1 MEKKSNLQ
9 LIKEIITEAWY
20 IILVMVYYYTLGV
33 FFSLKPFTDG
43 KKRQIVLVTG
53 FWGRNLYWKRMK
65 DRLISEGY
73 SVYPVELGFQ
83 VGDIN
88 KKSKIL
94 EKYLEDNNISDCFV
108 IAHSMGG
115 WITLGMSKSAK
126 QRIAKIFTISTSF
139 RGTYVCFAVPMFIS
153 SWQQMPLSK
162 FSFEKKKEIKEDLK
176 SLKNIYAWDD
186 EIAIPVQTCHL
197 GNDDEVCS
205 PEFGHMNLV
214 MSKTGINLIVN
225 EIKKEEEI
233 QLDIINDQLLDLKA
247 S

>member
-1 MEKKSNLQ
+1 MKKKSKINLA
-9 LIKEIITEAWY
+9 KEVVIEAWY
-20 IILVMVYYYTLGV
+20 VILVMVYYYSLGI
-33 FFSLKPFTDG
+33 FFSLPAYTKG
-43 KKRQIVLVTG
+43 HKRQVVLVTG

-65 DRLISEGY
+65 NRLIEAGY

-94 EKYLEDNNISDCFV
+94 EKYLEDNNINDCFV

-115 WITLGMSKSAK
+115 WITLGMSKKAK
-126 QRIAKIFTISTSF
+126 ERIAKLFTLSTSF
-139 RGTYVCFAVPMFIS
+139 RGTYVCFTVPMFIS
-153 SWQQMPLSK
+153 SWQQMPLSR
-162 FSFEKKKEIKEDLK
+162 FSHEKKKEIQEDLK
-176 SLKNIYAWDD
+176 NLKNIYAWDD

-197 GNDDEVCS
+197 GNEDEVCS

-214 MSKTGINLIVN
+214 MSKTGLDLIMNEVN
-225 EIKKEEEI
+225 KEEEKI
-233 QLDIINDQLLDLKA
+233 KLSNMMV